1 MKSKFVVLNKYIK
14 TNVGTLIFSFEDKN
28 LYYSEEN
35 KAKDPNYIFVIF
47 APLFM
52 LAFVLTQSKNI
63 ESKYQEFGNMW
74 INTVL
79 IAVCLLLITI
89 IWKRVKARK
98 DDKILALLSNSS
110 KLHLFP
116 EKNRSFYYE
125 GLSKACIYLLCEL
138 AIITVC
144 FFSFC
149 EFIKSSRLAFLF
161 GGSLF
166 FIVEIS
172 VCFEEYNT
180 IKALFALKSI
190 REKGNQEKR

>member
-14 TNVGTLIFSFEDKN
+14 TNVGMLFFSFEDKN

-35 KAKDPNYIFVIF
+35 KGKDPNYIFVVF

-63 ESKYQEFGNMW
+63 ELKYQEFGNMW
-74 INTVL
+74 INTAL
-79 IAVCLLLITI
+79 IAICLLLITI

-98 DDKILALLSNSS
+98 DEKILVLLGNSS

-116 EKNRSFYYE
+116 ERNRSLYYE
-125 GLSKACIYLLCEL
+125 GISKACIYSLCEL

-144 FFSFC
+144 FISFC

-161 GGSLF
+161 GGLLF

-172 VCFEEYNT
+172 MCFEEYDT
-180 IKALFALKSI
+180 IKALLALRSI
-190 REKGNQEKR
+190 KEKASRE